1 MKTKKEIYKNLINKI
16 KSFKLSKKYNKSFT
30 ESLINEKIKFTSK
43 GFNSKRKSLK
53 SKRKS
58 LKSKR
63 KSLKSFSPSINKNLD
78 IKQLKTQK
86 NKSIK
91 LCNNLLQI
99 NIGSNT
105 KPNCLSYNNILVKKF
120 LLKNLMGS
128 KHLDPSKFIAPKQ
141 LYSNCW
147 FNTMFVVFFF
157 SDKGRKFF
165 RFFRNLMITGRK
177 FDNTRLE
184 DQELRKL
191 LFIFNLYIEASYNQN
206 TVKTIKN
213 KINLHTQIKKL
224 TYNLDTNFLI
234 KKIYNRIKK
243 ISPNYSLPNIDE
255 SGNPLEFYKVIMA
268 YLNYDILKILNINID
283 IVTKKKYKT
292 IENILESSYKKEDDI
307 IIFEDHESK
316 IDYKL
321 EYELELN
328 GKKYK
333 YKLDS
338 IILTNKDHYN
348 PKANSHFVSV
358 LTINKDFYKFDGSS
372 YSKLSKFNWT
382 KILNKN
388 VDFTFKEN
396 PIYHEER
403 YSFKRGYKILFYY
416 RS

>member
-1 MKTKKEIYKNLINKI
+1 MKTKKKEIYKKLINTI
-16 KSFKLSKKYNKSFT
+16 KSSNKKNYHN
-30 ESLINEKIKFTSK
+30 SLTVKK
-43 GFNSKRKSLK
+43 
-53 SKRKS
+53 
-58 LKSKR
+58 
-63 KSLKSFSPSINKNLD
+63 KSLKSFSPNINKNLD
-78 IKQLKTQK
+78 IKQLKTLK
-86 NKSIK
+86 NKSIR

-99 NIGSNT
+99 NVGTIENP
-105 KPNCLSYNNILVKKF
+105 KCLNFNNILVKKF

-128 KHLDPSKFIAPKQ
+128 KHLDPLKFIAPKQ

-191 LFIFNLYIEASYNQN
+191 LFIFNLYIEASYNQETLKN
-206 TVKTIKN
+206 VKN
-213 KINLHTQIKKL
+213 KVNLHSQVKEL
-224 TYNLDTNFLI
+224 TSNLDTNFLI

-243 ISPNYSLPNIDE
+243 ISPIYSNSLPDIDE
-255 SGNPLEFYKVIMA
+255 AGNPLEFYKAIMS
-268 YLNYDILKILNINID
+268 YLNYDILNILNIDID
-283 IVTKKKYKT
+283 IESIKKYKT
-292 IENILESSYKKEDDI
+292 TENILKLLFKKEHDI

-316 IDYKL
+316 IDYNL

-348 PKANSHFVSV
+348 PKANSHFISV
-358 LTINKDFYKFDGSS
+358 ITINKEYYKFDGSS

-382 KILNKN
+382 NILNKN
-388 VDFTFKEN
+388 INFTFKEN
-396 PIYHEER
+396 PSYYPEK
-403 YSFKRGYKILFYY
+403 YNFKHGYKILFYY
-416 RS
+416 RV